1 MAKRVDELVELMGLG
16 AFRTKFLRELST
28 GSRRIVDLACVVA
41 HRPTV
46 ILFDEPSSGIAQRE
60 TEALGPVLL
69 QIREGLGAA
78 LLVIEHDMPLV
89 SSVSD
94 RLIAMDQGRVIA
106 EGPPDVVLTDPLVV
120 ESYLGSNADVL
131 ARSGARADD
140 LKRPFDQASH
150 RHVQQHQGDPSH
162 GTSDR
167 PIRRLRGGAM
177 RRWGPIIAI
186 VVVAAIVAAL
196 VVMGGDDDEAS
207 DDGGDGGHERAGHR
221 RHHRRRRADLPV
233 QLG

>member
-1 MAKRVDELVELMGLG
+1 VSLERFITAKDPVSAALHLPNTYDSEQKVAKRVDELVELMGLG

-106 EGPPDVVLTDPLVV
+106 EGTPDEVLTHPVVV
-120 ESYLGSNADVL
+120 ESYLGTNATVL
-131 ARSGARADD
+131 ARSGARA
-140 LKRPFDQASH
+140 S
-150 RHVQQHQGDPSH
+150 
-162 GTSDR
+162 T
-167 PIRRLRGGAM
+167 
-177 RRWGPIIAI
+177 
-186 VVVAAIVAAL
+186 
-196 VVMGGDDDEAS
+196 
-207 DDGGDGGHERAGHR
+207 
-221 RHHRRRRADLPV
+221 
-233 QLG
+233 